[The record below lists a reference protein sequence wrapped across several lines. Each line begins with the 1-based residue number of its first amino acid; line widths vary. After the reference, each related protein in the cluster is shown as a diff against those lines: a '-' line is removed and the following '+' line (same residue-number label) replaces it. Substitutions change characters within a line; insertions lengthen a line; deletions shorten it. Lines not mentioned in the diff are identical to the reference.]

1 MSSEINCADL
11 QNRCL
16 GQEWCEPG
24 NLFEGARFARAY
36 AMANGKVLS
45 TLPEEI

>member
-16 GQEWCEPG
+16 GQECR
-24 NLFEGARFARAY
+24 GAVLPKLKLPVWPLSLADDMF
-36 AMANGKVLS
+36 GVLS
-45 TLPEEI
+45 K